1 MLRRGAGWQAIHLA
15 PLAGI
20 EDFESLDIRARQ
32 VSLETS
38 AMCVNGCT
46 QSTALFVTGFGF
58 AEVMPSDP
66 SEVRAWTEQS
76 PSSAIVHSCR
86 NALQL
91 RWCGRASAST
101 VCAHPST
108 SCPIGAENPSRSI
121 RTGVGRGI
129 VHSVRPAVRESIC
142 LAATILAF
150 STPDGHRATQTSAR
164 ACWHSTGRCTRAACA
179 SRMWLVPR
187 LCSCR
192 AADMCSVRIV
202 SVGSAPFTSRRA
214 LCRCAAARTRHHT
227 RRVGRER
234 CRACV

>member
-1 MLRRGAGWQAIHLA
+1 M
-15 PLAGI
+15 
-20 EDFESLDIRARQ
+20 DRA
-32 VSLETS
+32 
-38 AMCVNGCT
+38 
-46 QSTALFVTGFGF
+46 
-58 AEVMPSDP
+58 
-66 SEVRAWTEQS
+66 QS

-91 RWCGRASAST
+91 RWCGRASAPT

-121 RTGVGRGI
+121 RTGVGRSI
-129 VHSVRPAVRESIC
+129 VHSVRPAVWESIC
-142 LAATILAF
+142 LAATILPF
-150 STPDGHRATQTSAR
+150 STPDEHRATQTSAR
-164 ACWHSTGRCTRAACA
+164 VCLHSTGCCTRAASA

-202 SVGSAPFTSRRA
+202 SVGSAPSTSRRA
-214 LCRCAAARTRHHT
+214 LCRCAAARARHRT

-234 CRACV
+234 CRACVSYWSGTVAADAQMPRYRLQRSDSGGGCGQARRQGDLREVRGR